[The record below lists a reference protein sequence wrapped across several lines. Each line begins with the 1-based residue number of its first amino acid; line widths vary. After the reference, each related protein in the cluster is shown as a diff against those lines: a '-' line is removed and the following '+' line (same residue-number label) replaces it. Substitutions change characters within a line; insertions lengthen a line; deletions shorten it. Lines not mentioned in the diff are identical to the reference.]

1 MRFPEYDEHDS
12 TGLAELMRT
21 RQISAEEAVEAAIE
35 RIEARN
41 PVLNAVVHTQFE
53 RARREAAQ
61 PGTGSFAGVPFL
73 LKDLGAEDAAC
84 PTRRRPACRESD
96 PT

>member
-1 MRFPEYDEHDS
+1 MQFPEFDEHDA
-12 TGLAELMRT
+12 TALAELVRT
-21 RQISAEEAVEAAIE
+21 RQISAAELVEAAIA

-41 PVLNAVVHTQFE
+41 PAINAVVHTQFE

-73 LKDLGAEDAAC
+73 LKDLGAEEIGRAS
-84 PTRRRPACRESD
+84 CRERV
-96 PT
+96 